1 MSKHVL
7 VPVADGTED
16 IELSCLTDIL
26 DRGELKVT
34 VASVMDKK
42 EVKLAHGLKLTADA
56 LITDLS
62 AKDFDAAFLPGGLP
76 GANHFGSSEPL
87 KKIMHELKA
96 ENKLYGAICASPALA
111 LGPLGLLADVATAT
125 CYPSMETKF
134 PANVKPSLDCV
145 VLSGKCLT
153 SRGPGTAMFFGLAA
167 VALLRSR
174 EVAKSIAKGL
184 LLEDCPEVNVVL
196 NL

>member
-1 MSKHVL
+1 MSKRVL

-34 VASVMDKK
+34 VASVMSAKQ
-42 EVKLAHGLKLTADA
+42 VKLAHGLHLTADA

-62 AKDFDAAFLPGGLP
+62 AKDFDAVFLPGGLP
-76 GANHFGSSEPL
+76 GANHLGACEPL
-87 KKIMHELKA
+87 KKIMHEMKA
-96 ENKLYGAICASPALA
+96 DNKLYGAICASPVLA
-111 LGPLGLLADVATAT
+111 LGPLGLLTDVASAT
-125 CYPSMETKF
+125 CYPSLESKF
-134 PANVKPSLDCV
+134 PANVKHSLDCV
-145 VLSGKCLT
+145 VRSGNCLT

-174 EVAKSIAKGL
+174 EVAKSLAKDL
-184 LLEDCPEVNVVL
+184 LLEGCPEVNVVL